1 MASSRNAEQ
10 EGCLCKSFGHEAG
23 KDVVPGSAYRRCVR
37 AWGARVRVASAAMAV
52 CGLMGVGAMGQE
64 QGFPFHSAPGQGRS
78 MVVTKLG
85 IVAAPQ
91 FLASQAGAHV
101 LEEGGNAVD
110 AAIAAN
116 AVMGVVQPYVNGMGG
131 DLFAIVYIAKTGKL
145 YGLNASGWTPKALT
159 IEWMKAHGKDA
170 INPIGVETVDVPG
183 AVAGWDAL
191 EKRFGTLPLSRLLA
205 PAIYYAD
212 NGFPLAER
220 NARYWVARSLMNQPG
235 WKETYLPDG
244 FKATV
249 GAVFRNPALAHSLR
263 EVAAHGREAFY
274 NGPMTET
281 MVKFL
286 DAQGGL
292 HTLEDFRD
300 FEPEW
305 VEPVHTTYRG
315 WTVYELPPNGQGI
328 AALSML
334 NIMEHFPMAQYGHNS
349 ANALHVM
356 IEAKKLAYADMY
368 KYVGDPRFT
377 KVPVQQLISKELGD
391 ERAKLIEMNHAACQ
405 VVPSDVEKM
414 LDAHGKTTIY
424 LSTIDKDGNIVS
436 LIQSNY
442 AGYGT
447 GMVAPGLGFSFQN
460 RGAGFQLTPGLPNSL
475 DGHKRPLHT
484 IIPAFMEKG
493 DFHIGFGI
501 MGGWNQAQ
509 AHAQFVANVVDYGMN
524 VQAALEAARFTK
536 GTFQGCDVQME
547 EGIPAD
553 VRAELEKRG
562 HIIRLLPPFSFT
574 VGQGEAVVRD
584 SATGVNFAGA
594 DPRSDGAAIPEEP
607 KEQGLRD

>member
-1 MASSRNAEQ
+1 MKTIVAALMIALCSTVAAQQFSS
-10 EGCLCKSFGHEAG
+10 
-23 KDVVPGSAYRRCVR
+23 V
-37 AWGARVRVASAAMAV
+37 
-52 CGLMGVGAMGQE
+52 
-64 QGFPFHSAPGQGRS
+64 PGQGRS

-85 IVAAPQ
+85 IVAAPH
-91 FLASQAGAHV
+91 FLASQAGAHI
-101 LEEGGNAVD
+101 LEQGGNAVD

-131 DLFAIVYIAKTGKL
+131 DLFAIYYDAKTGKL
-145 YGLNASGWTPKALT
+145 SGLNSSGWTPKELT
-159 IEWMKAHGKDA
+159 IEYLKSQSVDH
-170 INPIGVETVDVPG
+170 INSIGVETIDIPG

-191 EKRFGTLPLSRLLA
+191 RGRFGTLPFSEILA
-205 PAIYYAD
+205 PAIYYAQ

-220 NARYWVARSLMNQPG
+220 NARYWVAKSLMQQPG
-235 WKETYLPDG
+235 YKETYMPNGVAPKVGDE
-244 FKATV
+244 FK
-249 GAVFRNPALAHSLR
+249 NSALANSLR
-263 EVAAHGREAFY
+263 QVAEHGRDAYY

-286 DAQGGL
+286 RALGGT

-300 FEPEW
+300 FQPQW
-305 VEPVHTTYRG
+305 VEPISMTYRG

-328 AALSML
+328 AALTML
-334 NIMEHFPMAQYGHNS
+334 NIMEQFPLGQYAHNS
-349 ANALHVM
+349 ADALQVM

-377 KVPVQQLISKELGD
+377 PVPVKQMLSKDLARKRAALIKMD
-391 ERAKLIEMNHAACQ
+391 KAACE

-414 LDAHGKTTIY
+414 LDADGNSTIY
-424 LSTIDKDGNIVS
+424 LSVIDKDGNIVS

-475 DGHKRPLHT
+475 AGRKRPLHT
-484 IIPAFMEKG
+484 IIPAFMEK
-493 DFHIGFGI
+493 DDIHIGFGI

-524 VQAALEAARFTK
+524 VQAALEQPRFTK
-536 GTFQGCDVQME
+536 GTFEGCDVQME
-547 EGIPAD
+547 NTIPAS
-553 VRAELEKRG
+553 VRDELTKLG
-562 HIIRLLPPFSFT
+562 HQIELLEPFSFT

-584 SATGVNFAGA
+584 TRRNVNFAGA
-594 DPRSDGAAIPEEP
+594 DPRSDGEAIPQEP
-607 KEQGLRD
+607 TTK